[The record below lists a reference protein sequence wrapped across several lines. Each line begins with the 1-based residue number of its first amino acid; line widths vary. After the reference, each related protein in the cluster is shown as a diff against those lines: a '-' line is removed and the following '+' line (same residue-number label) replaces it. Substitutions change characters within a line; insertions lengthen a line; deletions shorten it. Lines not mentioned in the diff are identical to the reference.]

1 MAGRNNTE
9 GVSFD
14 LTYGN
19 FPVFII
25 TIVGVASN
33 VLLLVAFGKDPL
45 KCFRNSGTYL
55 VMNLSVTDCLTCV
68 LAPFSHAITIAD
80 SRLIFE
86 YLLQWMA
93 SVSLALILAVS
104 IDRFILV
111 AYPIRHHALVNGKL
125 IALWLAAA
133 WVVSFILP
141 VLRWIASSTWNFKTK
156 NTSNCVFVI
165 IIIIFSALFYAS
177 TYYKLKKQSRNIAS
191 QVSNESRA
199 QQLRLLK
206 ETQFLKTIML
216 VACIA
221 FVCTVPS
228 MTFFQITDI
237 LAVRKDIPVFQTF
250 SKIFMCLFYINF
262 AVNPF
267 IYVIRFPNYR
277 KTFHILFYK
286 KGL

>member
-1 MAGRNNTE
+1 MAGSNNTE
-9 GVSFD
+9 EVSFD
-14 LTYGN
+14 LTYSN

-25 TIVGVASN
+25 TVIGVASN

-55 VMNLSVTDCLTCV
+55 VMNLSVTDCLTCM

-86 YLLQWMA
+86 YLLLWIA
-93 SVSLALILAVS
+93 SASFALILAVS

-133 WVVSFILP
+133 WVVSLILP
-141 VLRWIASSTWNFKTK
+141 VSRWIDNSTWNFKT
-156 NTSNCVFVI
+156 NNYIFAM

-177 TYYKLKKQSRNIAS
+177 TYGKLKKQSRNIAS

-199 QQLRLLK
+199 QQQRLLK
-206 ETQFLKTIML
+206 EAQFLKTIIL

-228 MTFFQITDI
+228 MIFFQITD
-237 LAVRKDIPVFQTF
+237 LLGVRKDILVFQTF
-250 SKIFMCLFYINF
+250 SKMFMCLFYMNF
-262 AVNPF
+262 AANPF
-267 IYVIRFPNYR
+267 IYVIRLPKYR

>member
-1 MAGRNNTE
+1 MAGSNNTE

-14 LTYGN
+14 LTHSN
-19 FPVFII
+19 FPVFAI
-25 TIVGVASN
+25 TIIGVASN

-55 VMNLSVTDCLTCV
+55 VMNLSVTDCLTCM

-86 YLLQWMA
+86 YLLQWIA
-93 SVSLALILAVS
+93 SASFALILAVS

-133 WVVSFILP
+133 WVLSFILP
-141 VLRWIASSTWNFKTK
+141 VLRWIDSSTRNFKA
-156 NTSNCVFVI
+156 NNYVFAI
-165 IIIIFSALFYAS
+165 IIVIFSVLFYAS
-177 TYYKLKKQSRNIAS
+177 TYCKLKKQSRNIAS
-191 QVSNESRA
+191 QVSNVQSRA

-206 ETQFLKTIML
+206 ETQFLKTIIL

-228 MTFFQITDI
+228 MIFFQITDV
-237 LAVRKDIPVFQTF
+237 LAVRKDILVFQTF

-267 IYVIRFPNYR
+267 IYVIRLPNYR